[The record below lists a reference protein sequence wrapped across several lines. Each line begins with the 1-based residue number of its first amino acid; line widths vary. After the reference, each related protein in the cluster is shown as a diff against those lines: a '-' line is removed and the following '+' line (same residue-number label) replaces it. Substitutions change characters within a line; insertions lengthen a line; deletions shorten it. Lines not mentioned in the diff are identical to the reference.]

1 MNQKAFWLDI
11 EGGTAEAGKPITTES
26 IVSLDLG
33 ITIKTKYKHSK
44 EFFDSPRKLSDFI
57 KLIEN
62 IEDEPVSD
70 HSKTCTFGKGVPRDS
85 K

>member
-11 EGGTAEAGKPITTES
+11 RGGSVESGKPITPES
-26 IVSLDLG
+26 IATLDLR
-33 ITIKTKYKHSK
+33 ITIKTKYMHSN

-62 IEDEPVSD
+62 IEDERVSD
-70 HSKTCTFGKGVPRDS
+70 HCNFGGAVPRNS

>member
-11 EGGTAEAGKPITTES
+11 EGGTAEAGKPITPES
-26 IVSLDLG
+26 IVTLDLG
-33 ITIKTKYKHSK
+33 ITIKTKYMHSN
-44 EFFDSPRKLSDFI
+44 EFFVSPRKLSDFI

-70 HSKTCTFGKGVPRDS
+70 HCNFGGAVPRDS

>member
-11 EGGTAEAGKPITTES
+11 RGGNVKAGEAITPES
-26 IVSLDLG
+26 IATLNLSV
-33 ITIKTKYKHSK
+33 TIKTKMMHSD
-44 EFFDSPRKLSDFI
+44 EFFFSPRKLSDFI

-70 HSKTCTFGKGVPRDS
+70 HCNFGGAVPRDS